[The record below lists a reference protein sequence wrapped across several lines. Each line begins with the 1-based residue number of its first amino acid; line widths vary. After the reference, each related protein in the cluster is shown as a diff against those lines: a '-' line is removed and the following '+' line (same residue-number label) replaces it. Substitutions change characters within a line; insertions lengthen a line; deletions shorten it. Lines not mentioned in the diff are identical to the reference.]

1 LQDSQDNQRESI
13 WSIRLLSLTR
23 YYVVFGILF
32 AIVTGLYVWQGFA
45 TAEPN
50 SHPVGILLE
59 AMRLASSSIPWLV
72 VFTFY
77 LVEGMNVLS
86 ERYLRS
92 RYAKGREEGLE
103 EGEQKGREEERQQWL
118 AWNQRREA
126 ALREVRDF
134 TEPPPDGS
142 QNGNGK

>member
-1 LQDSQDNQRESI
+1 
-13 WSIRLLSLTR
+13 
-23 YYVVFGILF
+23 
-32 AIVTGLYVWQGFA
+32 
-45 TAEPN
+45 
-50 SHPVGILLE
+50 
-59 AMRLASSSIPWLV
+59 M
-72 VFTFY
+72 
-77 LVEGMNVLS
+77 LS

-92 RYAKGREEGLE
+92 RYTKGRQEGLQAGRQEGREEGLE

-126 ALREVRDF
+126 ALREGRDF